1 MNAQSLLGFLREI
14 PLFSVYGDE
23 ELLGL
28 LESAEM
34 ESVGA
39 GQVIF
44 GQGEEGQKFYVV
56 YNGRVRIVLADESGR
71 EVNLGVVAKGG
82 YFGETSLITGKP
94 RNASARAAADSVL
107 LAIDR
112 DAFDTYLLATPEQ
125 RELFDKF
132 IRFTSIHRF
141 LKSCTDFSA
150 VPAKDLQELVN
161 NFSAEFYK
169 EGDVVFRQGT
179 EGDKF
184 YLIESGK
191 LKVVRWEEHGTEIIN
206 FLREGDFFG
215 EKALIEQTP
224 RHADIVCL
232 TDCHVFSLS
241 REAFELAVEKTP
253 KLRRVIED
261 RIQSYKSLKPP
272 IPYEE
277 FIKQELA
284 AEKPMEVK
292 EAATAEDV
300 AATPP
305 DGRRAK
311 KKLAA
316 FYHQR
321 VRFPFIQQYDEMTCG
336 TTCLMMI
343 SKYYGKTFSSNRLRE
358 MAHVDLSGSSLANL
372 ASAAEQLGYSTRGM
386 RLDYDTLQAAHLPCI
401 VHWQGYH
408 YVVVYR
414 VTARHVW
421 VADPGKGLRRYKKED
436 FTNNWNGITLIL
448 EPTPEFDHQKGDRS
462 SLKSFAQ
469 FVTPCKTLLLEVFIA
484 SLLLS
489 LFGLATPIFTQNV
502 VDKVLAHQDVSML
515 NVMFGGV
522 LLVIIFRFLVGI
534 LRQYLIVHTSM
545 KVDLRML
552 VAFYKH
558 LLALPLGYFKVRKI
572 GDFMARFGEN
582 MKIRSFFA
590 NTALTLMLDTA
601 LITVYVSLMFYYN
614 TQLALLTLLFI
625 PVFVVMTLAFTPI
638 LKRLNVDSFAA
649 NTEAESHLIESVNAI
664 DTIKAMN
671 IEHQTRWKWED
682 KFIRALNIDF
692 RLYTAT
698 AYFSSLGD
706 CVGALSSATVLWYGA
721 RQVMAGGL
729 SVGQL
734 MAFMSLMGSV
744 ITPINRIINAWDDLQ
759 QTLVSVDRL
768 NDVFTAEPEFPE
780 SIDEPAGL
788 VIREPRG
795 EIVFEDVFFRYG
807 GHDDPYILSNI
818 NLKIAP
824 GQTVAIVGRSGS
836 GKTTLAKLIAKFYDV
851 TEGRITIDGYDISN
865 INLANLRRFVGLVL
879 QESFVFNGTIRENIA
894 LGDPEESMEKVIE
907 AARLANADDF
917 IASLA
922 LGYDTKVGEGGLQ
935 LSGGQRQRVAIARV
949 LYAAPKI
956 LVFDEATSSL
966 DTESEQVV
974 QRNMNAILSDRTA
987 IIIAH
992 RLSTVR
998 NADRIVVL
1006 DNGEIVEQGAHEEL
1020 MDKRGLY
1027 HYLSHQQL
1035 DL

>member
-1 MNAQSLLGFLREI
+1 MDAQSLLGFLRKI

-28 LESAEM
+28 LETAEM

-44 GQGEEGQKFYVV
+44 EQGTEGRNFYVV
-56 YNGRVRIVLADESGR
+56 YNGRVRIVLTDGSDK

-112 DAFDTYLLATPEQ
+112 DAFDRYLLATPEQ

-161 NFSAEFYK
+161 NFTAEFYK
-169 EGDVVFRQGT
+169 EGEVVFRQGT
-179 EGDKF
+179 EGDRF

-191 LKVVRWEEHGTEIIN
+191 VKVVRWEEHGTEIIN
-206 FLREGDFFG
+206 FLREGAFFG
-215 EKALIEQTP
+215 EKALIEQAP

-241 REAFELAVEKTP
+241 KEAFDQAVRKTP
-253 KLRRVIED
+253 KLRQVIED
-261 RIQSYKSLKPP
+261 RIQAYKSLKPP

-277 FIKQELA
+277 LIKQELA
-284 AEKPMEVK
+284 AERPMKVK

-300 AATPP
+300 AATQPEARP
-305 DGRRAK
+305 AK
-311 KKLAA
+311 KKLAT
-316 FYHQR
+316 FYNQR
-321 VRFPFIQQYDEMTCG
+321 VRFPFIRQYDEMTCG
-336 TTCLMMI
+336 TTCIMMI
-343 SKYYGKTFSSNRLRE
+343 SKYYGKSFSSNRLRE

-372 ASAAEQLGYSTRGM
+372 ASTAEQLGFSTRGM
-386 RLDYDTLQAAHLPCI
+386 RLDYDTLRAAHHPCI

-421 VADPGKGLRRYKKED
+421 VADPGKGLRRYKKD
-436 FTNNWNGITLIL
+436 YFTNNWNGITLIL
-448 EPTPEFDHQKGDRS
+448 EPTPEFDRQKEDQS
-462 SLKSFAQ
+462 SLKNFVQ
-469 FVTPCKTLLLEVFIA
+469 FVTPYKTLLLEVFIA
-484 SLLLS
+484 SLLLNI
-489 LFGLATPIFTQNV
+489 FGLATPIFTQNV
-502 VDKVLAHQDVSML
+502 VDKVLAHHDVSML
-515 NVMFGGV
+515 NVMFGGM
-522 LLVIIFRFLVGI
+522 LLVIIFRLLVGI
-534 LRQYLIVHTSM
+534 IRQYLIVHTSM
-545 KVDLRML
+545 KIDLRML
-552 VAFYKH
+552 VAFYRH
-558 LLALPLGYFKVRKI
+558 MLALPLGYFKVRKI
-572 GDFMARFGEN
+572 GDFIARFGEN
-582 MKIRSFFA
+582 MKIRSFLT
-590 NTALTLMLDTA
+590 NTALTLVLDTV

-614 TQLALLTLLFI
+614 TQLALITLLFI
-625 PVFVVMTLAFTPI
+625 PIFVVITLAFTPI
-638 LKRLNVDSFAA
+638 LKSLNVDSFAA
-649 NTEAESHLIESVNAI
+649 NAESESHLIESINAI

-682 KFIRALNIDF
+682 KFIKALNIDF
-692 RLYTAT
+692 RLYTT
-698 AYFSSLGD
+698 TVYFNSLGD
-706 CVGALSSATVLWYGA
+706 CVGAMSSAIVLWYGA
-721 RQVMAGGL
+721 HQVMDGAL
-729 SVGQL
+729 SVGQM

-744 ITPINRIINAWDDLQ
+744 ISPINRIINAWDDIQ

-768 NDVFTAEPEFPE
+768 NDVFTAKPEFPE
-780 SIDEPAGL
+780 SIDETTGL
-788 VIREPRG
+788 VVHDPRG
-795 EIVFEDVFFRYG
+795 EIAFENVFFRYG
-807 GHDDPYILSNI
+807 GDDDPYILSNVS
-818 NLKIAP
+818 LKIAP

-865 INLANLRRFVGLVL
+865 INLANLRRFVGFVL

-894 LGDPEESMEKVIE
+894 LGDPEESMEKVIQ

-917 IASLA
+917 VANLA
-922 LGYDTKVGEGGLQ
+922 LGYDTKIGESGLQ

-949 LYAAPKI
+949 LYADPRI

-966 DTESEQVV
+966 DTESEQAI
-974 QRNMNAILSDRTA
+974 QKNMNAILSDRTA

-998 NADRIVVL
+998 SADLIVVL
-1006 DNGEIVEQGAHEEL
+1006 DNGEVVEQGTHEEL

-1027 HYLSHQQL
+1027 HYLNHQQL